1 MLKSLEKLQE
11 LVLAEFS
18 DLSPKLIEVMK
29 KFNPN
34 LNRICFTF
42 DMGRLK
48 DAEEMLEFLPDIAEG
63 YREEKYW

>member
-1 MLKSLEKLQE
+1 M
-11 LVLAEFS
+11 AEFS
-18 DLSPKLIEVMK
+18 DLSPKLIEVIK

-63 YREEKYW
+63 NREERLW